1 MNNLFGKE
9 GYEEITMELK
19 DELKKLQL
27 QYNDKI
33 EETL

>member
-19 DELKKLQL
+19 DELKNFSFNIMIK
-27 QYNDKI
+27 
-33 EETL
+33 